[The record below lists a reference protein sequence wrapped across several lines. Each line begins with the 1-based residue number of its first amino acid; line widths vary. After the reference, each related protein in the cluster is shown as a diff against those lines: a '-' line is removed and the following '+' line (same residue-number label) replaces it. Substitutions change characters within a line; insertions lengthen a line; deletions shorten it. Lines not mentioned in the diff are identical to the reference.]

1 MQNLKESWQNMPEK
15 TRTLI
20 KIIAGGTVVLALIAI
35 LALNLGKNKDYSTLF
50 TGLNQEEAQQVVNL
64 LQDEGIDYRYN
75 TNDGAIRVPAATVD
89 QTRANLLSKGY
100 PKSGFTYDMYLNNTG
115 LMTTESDKEQI
126 TLYDLQDRLG
136 AQIRLFDGV
145 QDAKVTISP
154 AGERRFV
161 MDDQA
166 EMDASAS
173 VVVTMRNGS
182 SLTAEKAQAVKGL
195 ISHAVRGL
203 NMTNVVVYD
212 ADTMIEVGGDVEG
225 ASGGATDI
233 ASLTTMVETSIA
245 ANVRRVLEQLY
256 GSGNVAVSVKGRL
269 NMEKLIQE
277 STQYTTPDKIDE
289 EDKNGLLQTEEVRDE
304 STNSVLQGAG
314 GLVGADANADT
325 PRYTNDNGTG
335 QTNDSYANNSASR
348 VWLYNM
354 LKEQRQIEPGVLED
368 VSIGVM
374 ITTDDMES
382 VTQESLLRL
391 VANSAGIPVDTVEQK
406 VTVIR
411 APGAKV
417 EVPDKPIPDVPAG
430 VVGQLVNAVP
440 LPILIAIVAGVVLL
454 LLLLLL
460 LLLRSKRK
468 KEEVVMEGDEFIEGD
483 QALEGGLMA
492 GEEEG
497 LVAGEDGIDMPGMS
511 GMPEDEEDE
520 FAKNEEILNL
530 RMQRSLRLK
539 QNISEFVDQNP
550 QIAAKLVQSW
560 LRGEESDGNDRRK
573 SSGARKQSR

>member
-1 MQNLKESWQNMPEK
+1 MQNLKESWQNVPEK

-136 AQIRLFDGV
+136 AQIRLFEGV

-161 MDDQA
+161 VEDQA

-173 VVVTMRNGS
+173 VVVTMRSGS
-182 SLTAEKAQAVKGL
+182 SLTPEKAQAVRGL

-203 NMTNVVVYD
+203 NMTNVAVYD
-212 ADTMIEVGGDVEG
+212 ADTMIEVGGDTETS
-225 ASGGATDI
+225 AGGATDI
-233 ASLTTMVETSIA
+233 ASLTTMVEANIA

-289 EDKNGLLQTEEVRDE
+289 EDKTGLLQTEEVRDE
-304 STNSVLQGAG
+304 STNSAAQAAG

-325 PRYTNDNGTG
+325 PRYTNNDGTG
-335 QTNDSYANNSASR
+335 QTNDSYANSSASR

-374 ITTDDMES
+374 ITTEDMES

-391 VANSAGIPVDTVEQK
+391 VANSAGIPVDTVDQK

-417 EVPDKPIPDVPAG
+417 EVPVQKPDVPTG
-430 VVGQLVNAVP
+430 VVGQLVSAVP
-440 LPILIAIVAGVVLL
+440 LPILIAIVAGIALL

-460 LLLRSKRK
+460 LLLRSRRK
-468 KEEVVMEGDEFIEGD
+468 KQEVVMEGDEFIEGD
-483 QALEGGLMA
+483 QVLEGGMMA
-492 GEEEG
+492 GGEEG
-497 LVAGEDGIDMPGMS
+497 LVAGEDGIDMPGMP

-573 SSGARKQSR
+573 SSGSRKQSR